1 MMQLLWPWVF
11 VLLPLP
17 LLLRLLPRVSMQQIS
32 TVRFPFYAQLLE
44 AKQQQISSR
53 PMWLTG
59 LSWLMWLMLLT
70 AFARP
75 QWVGDAV
82 ALPVEGRDL
91 MLAIDLSGSMEQ
103 QDMQL
108 NGQPTDRL
116 TALKVVAGDFIKRR
130 QGDRLGL
137 ILFGEKAYLQSPF
150 TFDLVTVNRLL
161 QESAIGLA
169 GKSTAIGD
177 AIGLAVKR
185 MRDMDS
191 GNRILILL
199 TDGANTSGSITPLK
213 AGQLA
218 QAEGIKIYTIGFG
231 AEEMIINS
239 PFGGQRTINPSWDLD
254 EATMTRI
261 AQLTGGEYF
270 RARNSE
276 ELEQIYER
284 LDELEPL
291 AKEERFYRPTK
302 ALYFWPLLAFFTL
315 MIMSLWLQRRLI

>member
-17 LLLRLLPRVSMQQIS
+17 LLLRLLPRVSTQQIS

-44 AKQQQISSR
+44 VKQHQISTR
-53 PMWLTG
+53 PLWLTG

-75 QWVGDAV
+75 QWIGDAV

-108 NGQPTDRL
+108 NGQPVDRL
-116 TALKVVAGDFIKRR
+116 TALKDVAGNFINRR

-177 AIGLAVKR
+177 AIGLAVKK

-191 GNRILILL
+191 GNRVLIVL
-199 TDGANTSGSITPLK
+199 TDGANTAGNITPLK
-213 AGQLA
+213 AAQLA
-218 QAEGIKIYTIGFG
+218 KAEDVKVYTIGFG
-231 AEEMIINS
+231 ADEMIINS
-239 PFGGQRTINPSWDLD
+239 VFGGQRRINPSSDLD
-254 EATMTRI
+254 EATMVRI
-261 AQLTGGEYF
+261 AQLTGGQYF
-270 RARNSE
+270 RARNSQ
-276 ELEQIYER
+276 ELEKIYQR

-291 AKEERFYRPTK
+291 AEEDRFYRPTK
-302 ALYFWPLLAFFTL
+302 ALYFWPLLTFFAL
-315 MIMSLWLQRRLI
+315 LLMSLWLQRRLI